1 VPNRRDKVIR
11 VKDTEISIDTMRWS
25 VKDAKHNM
33 IYKIASSLFTPVL
46 KKAIIAGLDVALRAA
61 VEHLE

>member
-1 VPNRRDKVIR
+1 
-11 VKDTEISIDTMRWS
+11 
-25 VKDAKHNM
+25 M